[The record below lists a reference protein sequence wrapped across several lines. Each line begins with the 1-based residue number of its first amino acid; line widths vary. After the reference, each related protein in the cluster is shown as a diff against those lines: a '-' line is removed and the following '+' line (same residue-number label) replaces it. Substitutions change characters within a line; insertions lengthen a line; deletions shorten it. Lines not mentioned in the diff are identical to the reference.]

1 MGGTER
7 EREKKR
13 ETETERV
20 LMFLI
25 KSEIR
30 TKAEKLTMQCGTNIR
45 RQLSNTHW
53 LVSALKLA

>member
-1 MGGTER
+1 MGGTDR

-13 ETETERV
+13 ETETV

-53 LVSALKLA
+53 LASALKLA